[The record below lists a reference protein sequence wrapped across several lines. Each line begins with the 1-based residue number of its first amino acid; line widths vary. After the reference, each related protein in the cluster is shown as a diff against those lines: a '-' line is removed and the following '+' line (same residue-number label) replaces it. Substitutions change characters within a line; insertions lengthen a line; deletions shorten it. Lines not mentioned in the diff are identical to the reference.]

1 MRYVTRILF
10 TLLSLCSFTLLPAQT
25 QRGKAT
31 FYSKRSTGARTASGA
46 RLHHDSLTCAHRT
59 YPFGTLLKVTN
70 LNNGK
75 SVVVKVTDRG
85 PFARGRIIDLSWRAA
100 KELDI
105 LSKGVSTVKVEVYN
119 GAEGI
124 PYRRN
129 DGVDLPEI
137 DFEITEAGY
146 SFADNWKE
154 LSKKSAKERPAR
166 RPASTKTHS
175 RKAEHKSATPK
186 KSEEDKKDGN
196 MWSNIFDN
204 IKKKSSDL
212 F

>member
-10 TLLSLCSFTLLPAQT
+10 TLLSLCSFTLLSAQT
-25 QRGKAT
+25 QKGKAT
-31 FYSKRSTGARTASGA
+31 FYSKRSTGARTASGV

-70 LNNGK
+70 LSNGK

-100 KELDI
+100 KELGI

-146 SFADNWKE
+146 SFADNWEE
-154 LSKKSAKERPAR
+154 LSKKSTKERPAK
-166 RPASTKTHS
+166 RPATTKTQP
-175 RKAEHKSATPK
+175 RKAEHKSAAPK
-186 KSEEDKKDGN
+186 KQEEDKKDGN

-204 IKKKSSDL
+204 IKKKSSEL

>member
-10 TLLSLCSFTLLPAQT
+10 TLLSLCSFTLLSAQT
-25 QRGKAT
+25 QKGKAT

-59 YPFGTLLKVTN
+59 HPFGTLLKVTN
-70 LNNGK
+70 LSNGK

-85 PFARGRIIDLSWRAA
+85 PVARGRIIALSWRAA
-100 KELDI
+100 KELAI
-105 LSKGVSTVKVEVYN
+105 VSKGVSTVKVEVYN

-129 DGVDLPEI
+129 EGVDLPEI

-146 SFADNWKE
+146 SFADNWEE
-154 LSKKSAKERPAR
+154 LSKKSAKERPAK
-166 RPASTKTHS
+166 RPATTKTQP
-175 RKAEHKSATPK
+175 RKAEHKPAAPK
-186 KSEEDKKDGN
+186 KQEEDKKDGN

-204 IKKKSSDL
+204 IKKKSSEL

>member
-1 MRYVTRILF
+1 M
-10 TLLSLCSFTLLPAQT
+10 SLCSFTLLSAQT
-25 QRGKAT
+25 QKGKAT
-31 FYSKRSTGARTASGA
+31 FYSKRSTGARTASGV

-70 LNNGK
+70 LSNGK

-100 KELDI
+100 KELGI

-129 DGVDLPEI
+129 EGVDLPEI

-146 SFADNWKE
+146 SFAANWEE
-154 LSKKSAKERPAR
+154 LSKKSAKERPAK
-166 RPASTKTHS
+166 RPATTKTQP
-175 RKAEHKSATPK
+175 RKAEHKSAAPK
-186 KSEEDKKDGN
+186 KQEEDKKDGN

-204 IKKKSSDL
+204 IKKKSSEL